1 METCVPGIQIVDILM
16 IFKYVL
22 HKCTR
27 NEHFQVIPFFV
38 FPRSRG
44 TTHRERQR
52 ERGRETERRRRRRR
66 RRRCHSSTAF
76 HTSSCVEGKGETR
89 TCPDMAPGKPPPTS
103 YGNARMRYV
112 GAAACV
118 VCGVYWWRWWQH
130 SKLKRAAL
138 SSSMAIEELA
148 FAWLAFSGSLRR
160 FMTNSADSNG
170 KQLPTEVSRVL
181 ELLRHPSVTG
191 FATRVG
197 EGFATGIANSIRS
210 SGRGGGAAQD
220 SSAFGA
226 DGGGGSSIMRLFTKS
241 PKTNINAV
249 LSGPQKIENDGWK
262 GIVEVLVMSLST
274 DKGKELAVSVTK
286 AFSKE
291 LMRSWLERDRGGDR
305 GDARSTAQ
313 QRRLA
318 GKFPGVLRDSSN
330 MQLSD
335 TGGVGDALSFHKR
348 EQSMRSNGFGGNGAA
363 SNAMM
368 TLPMLAFELAT
379 TEYVCCG
386 PLSSMSFP
394 LPTVCAET

>member
-1 METCVPGIQIVDILM
+1 MAGGAP
-16 IFKYVL
+16 
-22 HKCTR
+22 
-27 NEHFQVIPFFV
+27 
-38 FPRSRG
+38 PRRG
-44 TTHRERQR
+44 A
-52 ERGRETERRRRRRR
+52 
-66 RRRCHSSTAF
+66 SSYA
-76 HTSSCVEGKGETR
+76 V
-89 TCPDMAPGKPPPTS
+89 
-103 YGNARMRYV
+103 RYV
-112 GAAACV
+112 GAAGV
-118 VCGVYWWRWWQH
+118 IVCGVYWWRWWQQ
-130 SKLKRAAL
+130 SKLKRAAV

-160 FMTNSADSNG
+160 FMTASGAEPSGG

-210 SGRGGGAAQD
+210 SGRAAAAAGRPAEAFGGAE
-220 SSAFGA
+220 GA
-226 DGGGGSSIMRLFTKS
+226 EGAAAGSSIMRLFTKS

-249 LSGPQKIENDGWK
+249 LGPQKIENDGWK

-291 LMRSWLERDRGGDR
+291 LMRSWLDRERGGGERAD
-305 GDARSTAQ
+305 GRSAAQ

-318 GKFPGVLRDSSN
+318 KFPGVLRDSSN

-335 TGGVGDALSFHKR
+335 TGGLGDALSLHRKER
-348 EQSMRSNGFGGNGAA
+348 GGAPARGGGIGVYEGDAA
-363 SNAMM
+363 SRAMM

-379 TEYVCCG
+379 TECVA
-386 PLSSMSFP
+386 PHAAAARARP
-394 LPTVCAET
+394 PPPPRRRD